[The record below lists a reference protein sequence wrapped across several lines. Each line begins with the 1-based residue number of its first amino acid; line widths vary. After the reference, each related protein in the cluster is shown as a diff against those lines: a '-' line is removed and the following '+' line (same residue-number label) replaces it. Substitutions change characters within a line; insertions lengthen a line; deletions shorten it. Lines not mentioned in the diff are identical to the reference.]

1 MARTPEQK
9 GEKDIDR
16 KTMDGARQS
25 YGLLD
30 LRDSSGKEEGGLLVS
45 QSKPE
50 QVTITRKGKVMCR
63 QDHAS

>member
-1 MARTPEQK
+1 
-9 GEKDIDR
+9 
-16 KTMDGARQS
+16 MDGARQS